1 MSYEKKM
8 KDLMARLTSMS
19 PEPPPYPEETP
30 MARHQEP
37 SRRRPALV
45 FVGAAVLVIA
55 LAVPLLLFTG
65 DGEPDVIATTTTTV
79 PGTTTTTAPVTT
91 TTAGPTTTTEGE
103 TSTTLAVLPVWSH
116 PGLFLYQSPE
126 DSFGGNPALVPVIL
140 EVDSLDPEIEFTDA
154 LAALG
159 TNLPDGLANA
169 IPASVSVLSTQTD
182 GQAIV
187 ADMNEAFLEGAGGL
201 LADMTMLNQLIY
213 TLTYSDPDA
222 SVLFTVNGQPVETF
236 GSEGLILTEPVRR
249 DNFLDQLHVINVTQP
264 IVETGDG
271 WIVTGL
277 ANVFEATL
285 VLNVLDG
292 DGNVTHEEFV
302 TATCGTGC
310 WGDFEVVLDSD
321 LIIPGESSI
330 QLFQY
335 SAENGQPVDVV
346 TISIPVDGVWRTS
359 LSD

>member
-1 MSYEKKM
+1 MSHEKKM

-65 DGEPDVIATTTTTV
+65 GGDPDVIASTTSTTV
-79 PGTTTTTAPVTT
+79 PVTT

-103 TSTTLAVLPVWSH
+103 PSTTVAALPAWSH

-126 DSFGGNPALVPVIL
+126 SSFGGNPALVPVIL
-140 EVDSLDPEIEFTDA
+140 EVDSMDPDIVFTDA

-159 TNLPDGLANA
+159 TNLPAGLANA

-187 ADMNEAFLEGAGGL
+187 ADMNEAFLDGAGGL

-236 GSEGLILTEPVRR
+236 GSEGLILTEPVGR
-249 DNFLDQLHVINVTQP
+249 DDFLDQLHVINVTQP
-264 IVETGDG
+264 IVETEDG

-277 ANVFEATL
+277 ANVFEASL
-285 VLNVLDG
+285 VLHVVDVE
-292 DGNVTHEEFV
+292 GNVTHEEFV

-310 WGDFEVVLDSD
+310 WGEFSAVVDSN
-321 LIIPGESSI
+321 LITPGESSI
-330 QLFQY
+330 KLFQY
-335 SAENGQPVDVV
+335 SAEDGSPVDVITV
-346 TISIPVDGVWRTS
+346 AIPPEGIWRTS
-359 LSD
+359 LND

>member
-8 KDLMARLTSMS
+8 KDLMARMISMS

-65 DGEPDVIATTTTTV
+65 GGDPDVIATTTTTV
-79 PGTTTTTAPVTT
+79 PVTT
-91 TTAGPTTTTEGE
+91 TTEGPTTTTEGE
-103 TSTTLAVLPVWSH
+103 TSTTMAALPVWSH

-126 DSFGGNPALVPVIL
+126 SSFVGNPALVPVIL
-140 EVDSLDPEIEFTDA
+140 EVDSMDPDIVFTDA

-159 TNLPDGLANA
+159 TNLPAGLANA
-169 IPASVSVLSTQTD
+169 IPSGVSILTTQTD
-182 GQAIV
+182 GEAIV
-187 ADMNEAFLEGAGGL
+187 ADMNEAFLDGAGGL

-236 GSEGLILTEPVRR
+236 GSEGLILTEPVGR
-249 DNFLDQLHVINVTQP
+249 DDFVDQLHVINVTQP
-264 IVETGDG
+264 IVETEDG
-271 WIVTGL
+271 WVVTGI
-277 ANVFEATL
+277 ANVFEASL
-285 VLNVLDG
+285 VLNVLDA
-292 DGNVTHEEFV
+292 DGNQTHEEFV
-302 TATCGTGC
+302 NASCGTGC
-310 WGDFEVVLDSD
+310 WGDFEAVVDSN
-321 LIIPGESSI
+321 LITPGESSI

-335 SAENGQPVDVV
+335 SAENGEPVDVV
-346 TISIPVDGVWRTS
+346 TIAIPADGIWRTS
-359 LSD
+359 LND